1 MSTVHPIIL
10 GTLLPKQSRTLKNN
24 LAIFSRFNYFSFS
37 SFSPF
42 NMAASNNDNSSSDSS
57 LVEFSMPSSSSSE
70 VSTPTTGSITS
81 DNVDVY
87 FPPALVTGKRTP
99 QQEER
104 RIQRWVMYQ
113 FRVMVHRDGLRP
125 SRAEREAIE
134 RRRQRE
140 VRRWLQQQEAAEVKA
155 IEEGM
160 RRPPVLR
167 ARELGD
173 NICHD
178 LSIHASGWNN
188 HRRGRAPFFGIPP
201 PRQPPCAGEL
211 AYGARAGYNRNSIPR
226 WRILRANGTDADQ
239 QEQQGQPQQEE
250 QDGITPPAVPQP
262 ALSSVLRRPHP
273 HLQSVQG
280 GRGQPAPPAV
290 VPQRPRHLRLRR
302 RFREQEQ
309 QQPEQREEDEEEER
323 EEGGAAK
330 RRRQD

>member
-1 MSTVHPIIL
+1 
-10 GTLLPKQSRTLKNN
+10 
-24 LAIFSRFNYFSFS
+24 
-37 SFSPF
+37 
-42 NMAASNNDNSSSDSS
+42 MAASNNDNSSSDSS

-87 FPPALVTGKRTP
+87 FPPALATGKRTP

-140 VRRWLQQQEAAEVKA
+140 EHRRFQQQEAAEVRAMEK
-155 IEEGM
+155 GM

-188 HRRGRAPFFGIPP
+188 HRTGRSGRLGLPP
-201 PRQPPCAGEL
+201 PRSPPGEALAGS
-211 AYGARAGYNRNSIPR
+211 ARASYNRNSTPR
-226 WRILRANGTDADQ
+226 WRIERVRGAYRNNEGINL
-239 QEQQGQPQQEE
+239 PQ
-250 QDGITPPAVPQP
+250 
-262 ALSSVLRRPHP
+262 AL
-273 HLQSVQG
+273 Q
-280 GRGQPAPPAV
+280 
-290 VPQRPRHLRLRR
+290 
-302 RFREQEQ
+302 F
-309 QQPEQREEDEEEER
+309 PEQREEDEEEER
-323 EEGGAAK
+323 VDDGAAK
-330 RRRQD
+330 KRRQN